1 LDGFGVWGG
10 DALSNRDLWIFTI
23 RKIAGSIGSQTFSR
37 KWGYDKNLM
46 IEALEILGYPWMML
60 NFPVVKM
67 MAISG
72 SHFYRV
78 NGPHFS

>member
-1 LDGFGVWGG
+1 MDGFGVWGG

-46 IEALEILGYPWMML
+46 IEALDPW
-60 NFPVVKM
+60 
-67 MAISG
+67 ISLDDVEFSG
-72 SHFYRV
+72 GQNDGHFWQPFLQ
-78 NGPHFS
+78 G